1 MSAVPKAGQAS
12 NSKSTAPAQF
22 GGSEKTKDYL
32 KALWKAL
39 CNQQEYQGTQLK
51 FLQEKYDHVRG
62 HVSPD
67 SQKQLE
73 EATNKYGPVWNKDMT
88 ITTDGGKIWAE
99 LLVRC
104 AFDIYVTTKDGIR
117 TWQTDV
123 AKVHEVLKDAR
134 GDAQWTNEH
143 EEAIM
148 AVLLD
153 LQSKIQPED

>member
-1 MSAVPKAGQAS
+1 
-12 NSKSTAPAQF
+12 
-22 GGSEKTKDYL
+22 
-32 KALWKAL
+32 
-39 CNQQEYQGTQLK
+39 LK

-143 EEAIM
+143 ENAIM
-148 AVLLD
+148 DVLLD